1 MKLII
6 ANLFGLISALIL
18 IYMGSIKEKNKV
30 LKFQI
35 VQSTFGASCDLILG
49 GYSSVIIG
57 ILNII
62 RNILVT
68 KKLFNKIYMFILLV
82 LATISITYFN
92 KLGLIGLI
100 PLANFIFY
108 TIFIDTKDNII
119 FKYVFIISM
128 ITWVIYDFIIKAYSS
143 SIFDLFTVIT
153 AIYTLIKMKKE
164 TYEEA

>member
-1 MKLII
+1 MKLIV
-6 ANLFGLISALIL
+6 ANILGLVSALIL

-49 GYSSVIIG
+49 GYPSVITG

-164 TYEEA
+164 TY